1 MPNRHGGAALVNP
14 MVGIYF
20 GIFAAV
26 LAAIVVLLLIFEKLG
41 VAESS
46 LKTTMALGAMTL
58 FAAIGIGGYT
68 NRFSEYAN
76 AGRRVPAFYNGMTL
90 TLTILGGAGLTGLAG
105 AMFLTGFD
113 MLFMGLGLLAGL
125 TAMLM
130 LIAPFVRKFGVPTI
144 PGYLGKRFE
153 SAPIRLVSASLA
165 VIPLLIFLIAEYK
178 IALLAL
184 SWLIPLQPPF
194 AAALIAFVLV
204 ATLAPGGIRSFSWSS
219 AAQGLAVL
227 VAVLLPTAIA
237 AVLETNLPFGQFSH
251 GPTLRSVVRNEAT
264 LGMQVPLAQLMTF
277 EMPGQGLQAFAG
289 RYSATFGSVGQL
301 AFVLGL
307 LSIMAG
313 VAGSP
318 TLLARAVT
326 MPTVYDTRKSIGW
339 AVILVGLMVTTF
351 SAIAVFERQVI
362 AEDLLRQSS
371 GGAAPGIAALVEH
384 GFASIAGSDARLKP
398 ASVMIDRD
406 ATLVALPVLYALPRV
421 VVSLVAAGILAA
433 ALAGAAASL
442 SQLALILGEDVVHA
456 PDSWRYTDSQRL
468 LVCRIAIAVF
478 AAAGAAA
485 AVLVPGDPLML
496 YLNGLAFSG
505 ATLFPVLLLS
515 VWWKRINAPGALAA
529 LATAFAATLI
539 AFTATEIA
547 GIGLPLAMA
556 PALAAPLAI
565 IAALVVSQLTPPPSR
580 HILESVR
587 DLRVPG
593 GEAVH
598 DRELRR
604 ARQRNSTSA

>member
-1 MPNRHGGAALVNP
+1 MPDRQSATLVNP

-20 GIFAAV
+20 GIFAAS

-41 VAESS
+41 FAERS

-58 FAAIGIGGYT
+58 FASVGIGAYT
-68 NRFSEYAN
+68 NRFREYAN
-76 AGRRVPAFYNGMTL
+76 AGRRIPAFYNGLTL
-90 TLTILGGAGLTGLAG
+90 TVTILGGAGLTGLSG
-105 AMFLTGFD
+105 ALFLAGFD

-130 LIAPFVRKFGVPTI
+130 LVAPFVRKFGVPTI

-153 SAPIRLVSASLA
+153 STPVRLASASLA
-165 VIPLLIFLIAEYK
+165 VIPLFIFLIAEFK

-184 SWLIPLQPPF
+184 SWLVPMAPAF
-194 AAALIAFVLV
+194 AAALLAFVLV
-204 ATLAPGGIRSFSWSS
+204 ATLAPGGVRSLSWSS
-219 AAQGLAVL
+219 AAQALAVL

-237 AVLETNLPFGQFSH
+237 AVLQTNLPFGQFSH
-251 GPTLRSVVRNEAT
+251 GPTLRAVARDEAT
-264 LGMQVPLAQLMTF
+264 LGLQIPIATLLTF
-277 EMPGQGLQAFAG
+277 EVPGQGLQAFAG
-289 RYSATFGSVGQL
+289 RYTSAFGNVGPL
-301 AFVLGL
+301 AFVLGI

-318 TLLARAVT
+318 ALLARAVT

-339 AVILVGLMVTTF
+339 AVILVGLMLTTF
-351 SAIAVFERQVI
+351 SAVAVFERHVL

-384 GFASIAGSDARLKP
+384 GFATIATGEARLKP
-398 ASVMIDRD
+398 GSVMIERD
-406 ATLVALPVLYALPRV
+406 ATLVALPALFALPRV

-442 SQLALILGEDVVHA
+442 TQLALILGEDVIHA
-456 PDSWRYTDSQRL
+456 PQSWLYSDNQRL
-468 LVCRIAIAVF
+468 TVCRIAMAIL
-478 AAAGAAA
+478 AAAGATAA
-485 AVLVPGDPLML
+485 ISVPGDPLML
-496 YLNGLAFSG
+496 YLNALAFSG

-515 VWWKRINAPGALAA
+515 VWWKRLNALGTLAA
-529 LATAFAATLI
+529 LASSFVVILI
-539 AFTATEIA
+539 AIGTTELS
-547 GIGLPLAMA
+547 GLSLPLALA
-556 PALAAPLAI
+556 PALAAPIAI
-565 IAALVVSQLTPPPSR
+565 VVGMIVSQLTPPPGR

-593 GEAVH
+593 GETVY

-604 ARQRNSTSA
+604 ARQRSSTNT